1 MSTEMDPKGA
11 PAAGDERPKRR
22 AYTLAYKRRI
32 VEEYEATPKGE
43 RGVILRREGLNGS
56 HVNEW
61 QTANRLGELSE
72 KRAESERVR
81 RTGLIEQTAETERL
95 RRENERLTERLT
107 QSQAALDIMGKAHAL
122 LAALAKSAEQENQR
136 KEP

>member
-1 MSTEMDPKGA
+1 MSTEMEPNADPA
-11 PAAGDERPKRR
+11 PGDERPTRR
-22 AYTLAYKRRI
+22 TYTLAYKRRI

-43 RGVILRREGLNGS
+43 RGAILRREGLNGS

-61 QTANRLGELSE
+61 QTANKLGELSE

-81 RTGLIEQTAETERL
+81 RTGLIEQIAESDRL
-95 RRENERLTERLT
+95 RRENERLTERLV

-122 LAALAKSAEQENQR
+122 LAALAKSAEQENPR
-136 KEP
+136 NEP